1 MPLPPYRFGRE
12 PPHSHGYLSSAV
24 LQVLRDHPVR
34 TVLDIGCGN
43 GVLAKDLADHGL
55 AVTGM
60 DPSESGIENARRLLP
75 DARFYCLEVG
85 TDPARIQEADF
96 DAVVSTEVI
105 EHLLLPRQLLRL
117 ASAKLRPGG
126 LLLLT
131 TPYHGYLKNL
141 VLSLFNRWD
150 SHHSPQWDGGHVK
163 FWSRRTLAALLQ
175 SENFHVVGFA
185 GLGRVPYFWKSM
197 LLVARKRADA

>member
-12 PPHSHGYLSSAV
+12 PPHSHRYLCSAV
-24 LQVLRDHPVR
+24 LRILRGHKVR

-43 GVLAKDLADHGL
+43 GILAKELAGQGM

-60 DPSESGIENARRLLP
+60 DPSESGIENARNLLP
-75 DARFYCLEVG
+75 DARFYCLEIG
-85 TDPARIQEADF
+85 ADPAQIQEADF

-141 VLSLFNRWD
+141 ALSLFNRWD
-150 SHHSPQWDGGHVK
+150 SHHAPQWDGGHVK
-163 FWSRRTLAALLQ
+163 FWSRRTLTALLQ
-175 SENFHVVGFA
+175 SENFQVEGFA
-185 GLGRVPYFWKSM
+185 GLGRVPGLWKSM
-197 LLVARKRADA
+197 ALIARKPG